1 MADPM
6 ETTTAAI
13 LAELAAGR
21 IPRGVIPDGLPETEQ
36 LRQLITYLKG
46 IQQFSLSLS
55 NGDLT
60 APLPAAGGP
69 VAGSLKSLHASLKH
83 LTWQTRQIADGDFSQ
98 RVDFMGEFSEAFNRM
113 VERLDQSRSQLE
125 ALNLRLQEDN
135 TALRNLT
142 EALREGEERFR
153 HIAENVNDVIW
164 TLDRTLDRFT
174 YISPSIATLRG
185 LSVEEALQEPLEQ
198 AMTPES
204 LAAMRSALSGKLHEE
219 AVSSV
224 SEVIEVEQL
233 CRDGRIIN
241 VEVVVS
247 AISDADGRLKE
258 FVGISRD
265 ISMRKK
271 AEALLKYQ
279 STHDAQTELYNR
291 AFFDAELERTMQ
303 GSQFPVS
310 VIVADLDGLKR
321 VNDSLGHEAGD
332 LLIKGAAEVLQM
344 AFRGSDIVAR
354 TGGDEFIILLHG
366 MGQDGAAASLERIR
380 SCAQTYNAGHDGQPV
395 SISLGAAT
403 ATAAEELPLALK
415 QADERMYADKLERK
429 QQRIS

>member
-1 MADPM
+1 M

-13 LAELAAGR
+13 LAELSAGR
-21 IPRGVIPDGLPETEQ
+21 IPRGVIPDGLPQAEQ

-55 NGDLT
+55 NGDMNV
-60 APLPAAGGP
+60 PLPAVGGP

-142 EALREGEERFR
+142 EALRESQERFR

-164 TLDRTLDRFT
+164 TLDRTLCHFT

-198 AMTPES
+198 AMTLES
-204 LAAMRSALSGKLHEE
+204 LAAMRSALSGKLNEE
-219 AVSSV
+219 VVSSV

-271 AEALLKYQ
+271 AEDLLK
-279 STHDAQTELYNR
+279 
-291 AFFDAELERTMQ
+291 
-303 GSQFPVS
+303 
-310 VIVADLDGLKR
+310 
-321 VNDSLGHEAGD
+321 
-332 LLIKGAAEVLQM
+332 
-344 AFRGSDIVAR
+344 
-354 TGGDEFIILLHG
+354 
-366 MGQDGAAASLERIR
+366 
-380 SCAQTYNAGHDGQPV
+380 
-395 SISLGAAT
+395 
-403 ATAAEELPLALK
+403 
-415 QADERMYADKLERK
+415 
-429 QQRIS
+429 